1 MTAAGKYF
9 CRHLP
14 VIFAKFPESARW
26 SQGAAPKDRCL
37 DLGGERDL
45 MHLVLALAVL
55 AYLLGSIP
63 SGLLVAR
70 ALGGPDPRRS
80 GSGNLGTA
88 NLYRL
93 LGRKAGALTLASD
106 VAKGAV
112 PVALARLTLH
122 SLGSWQDTGVALVA
136 AAAVAGHVFPLYL
149 KFKGGKAVA
158 TTFGVVA
165 VLAPWA
171 ALNLVAVYL
180 LALSQTRT
188 FSVSALICAWLLPVA
203 VGLFS
208 DSKAYLLLAG
218 ALSGLVLVCHRENL
232 ERFFKGEEPR
242 L

>member
-1 MTAAGKYF
+1 M
-9 CRHLP
+9 
-14 VIFAKFPESARW
+14 PEVDASILREK
-26 SQGAAPKDRCL
+26 GN
-37 DLGGERDL
+37 L
-45 MHLVLALAVL
+45 MHLALALTVL

-70 ALGGPDPRRS
+70 ALGGPDPRRL

-93 LGRKAGALTLASD
+93 MGRKAGALTLLGD
-106 VAKGAV
+106 VAKGAL
-112 PVALARLTLH
+112 PVALARLTFA
-122 SLGSWQDTGVALVA
+122 SLGPWQDTGVALVA
-136 AAAVAGHVFPLYL
+136 AAAVVGHVFPLYL
-149 KFKGGKAVA
+149 GFKGGKAVA
-158 TTFGVVA
+158 TTFGVVV

-171 ALNLVAVYL
+171 ALNLVVVYI

-208 DSKAYLLLAG
+208 DSKAYLMLAG
-218 ALSGLVLVCHRENL
+218 ALSGLILICHRENL

>member
-1 MTAAGKYF
+1 MAA
-9 CRHLP
+9 L
-14 VIFAKFPESARW
+14 
-26 SQGAAPKDRCL
+26 
-37 DLGGERDL
+37 
-45 MHLVLALAVL
+45 LAL

-63 SGLLVAR
+63 TGLLVAR
-70 ALGGPDPRRS
+70 AWGGPDPRRQ

-88 NLYRL
+88 NVYRL
-93 LGRKAGALTLASD
+93 LGRKAGALTLLGD
-106 VAKGAV
+106 MAKGAL
-112 PVALARLTLH
+112 PVALAQLALI
-122 SLGSWQDTGVALVA
+122 SWGPWQETGVALVA
-136 AAAVAGHVFPLYL
+136 AAAVLGHVFPLYL
-149 KFKGGKAVA
+149 GFKGGKAVA

-171 ALNLVAVYL
+171 ALNLAAVYL
-180 LALSQTRT
+180 LALSQIRI

-218 ALSGLVLVCHRENL
+218 VLSGLILVRHRENL

>member
-1 MTAAGKYF
+1 MY
-9 CRHLP
+9 
-14 VIFAKFPESARW
+14 
-26 SQGAAPKDRCL
+26 Q
-37 DLGGERDL
+37 
-45 MHLVLALAVL
+45 VLALMVL

-63 SGLLVAR
+63 TGLLVAW
-70 ALGGPDPRRS
+70 ALGEPDPRRQ

-88 NLYRL
+88 NVYRL
-93 LGRKAGALTLASD
+93 LGRKAGALTLLGD
-106 VAKGAV
+106 MAKVGL
-112 PVALARLTLH
+112 PVALARLTFTP
-122 SLGSWQDTGVALVA
+122 LGTWQDAGVALVA
-136 AAAVAGHVFPLYL
+136 AAAVAGHVFPVYL

-171 ALNLVAVYL
+171 ALNLAAVYI
-180 LALSQTRT
+180 LALTQTRI

-203 VGLFS
+203 VGLFA

-218 ALSGLVLVCHRENL
+218 ALSGLILVCHRENL

>member
-1 MTAAGKYF
+1 MY
-9 CRHLP
+9 
-14 VIFAKFPESARW
+14 
-26 SQGAAPKDRCL
+26 
-37 DLGGERDL
+37 
-45 MHLVLALAVL
+45 LVLALTVL

-70 ALGGPDPRRS
+70 ALGGPDPRGH

-93 LGRKAGALTLASD
+93 LGRKAGALTLLGD
-106 VAKGAV
+106 VAKGAL
-112 PVALARLTLH
+112 PVGLARLTLTP
-122 SLGSWQDTGVALVA
+122 LGAWQDTGVALVA
-136 AAAVAGHVFPLYL
+136 AAAVVGHVLPLYL
-149 KFKGGKAVA
+149 GFKGGKGVA

-180 LALSQTRT
+180 LALYQTRT

-203 VGLFS
+203 VGLFA

-218 ALSGLVLVCHRENL
+218 GLSGLILVCHRDNL